1 MAAPGVL
8 LGAGAKGVSLTAAGG
23 VGRGR
28 RPLRVYAD
36 FAARFAKASLQSL
49 IDSFNAQVCCRGWGS
64 ARACHDVALIDELKR
79 RGIDLSAISQGG
91 STSFAHKVTLDS
103 DGQKLVIAD

>member
-1 MAAPGVL
+1 MNNN
-8 LGAGAKGVSLTAAGG
+8 SL
-23 VGRGR
+23 
-28 RPLRVYAD
+28 YAD

-49 IDSFNAQVCCRGWGS
+49 IDSFNAQVGCWGS

-91 STSFAHKVTLDS
+91 GTSFAHKVTLDP
-103 DGQKLVIAD
+103 DGQKLIIAD

>member
-1 MAAPGVL
+1 MNNN
-8 LGAGAKGVSLTAAGG
+8 SL
-23 VGRGR
+23 
-28 RPLRVYAD
+28 YAD

-49 IDSFNAQVCCRGWGS
+49 IDSFAQVGCRGWGS

-103 DGQKLVIAD
+103 DGQKLIIADNE

>member
-1 MAAPGVL
+1 MWKFSIFIKTLQTFPDMNNN
-8 LGAGAKGVSLTAAGG
+8 SL
-23 VGRGR
+23 
-28 RPLRVYAD
+28 YAD

-49 IDSFNAQVCCRGWGS
+49 IDSFNAQVGCRGWGS

-91 STSFAHKVTLDS
+91 GTSFAHKVALDTN
-103 DGQKLVIAD
+103 GQKLVIAG

>member
-1 MAAPGVL
+1 MWKFSIFIKTLQTFPDMNNN
-8 LGAGAKGVSLTAAGG
+8 SL
-23 VGRGR
+23 
-28 RPLRVYAD
+28 YAD

-49 IDSFNAQVCCRGWGS
+49 IDSFNAQVGCRGWGS

-91 STSFAHKVTLDS
+91 GTSFAHKVALDS
-103 DGQKLVIAD
+103 DGQTLIIAD